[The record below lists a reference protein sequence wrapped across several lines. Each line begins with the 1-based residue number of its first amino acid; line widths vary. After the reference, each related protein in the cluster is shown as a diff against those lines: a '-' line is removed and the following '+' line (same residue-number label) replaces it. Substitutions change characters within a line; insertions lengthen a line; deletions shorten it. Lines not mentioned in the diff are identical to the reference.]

1 MCGNKFYQLSTCCTK
16 DQRVEPFTFNHRRL
30 PLPFLALQLAWLK
43 HHGGVW
49 MSGFKSDGY
58 SLVDL

>member
-30 PLPFLALQLAWLK
+30 PLPFLALQLACAEASRWRLDERLQERWLFI
-43 HHGGVW
+43 
-49 MSGFKSDGY
+49 S
-58 SLVDL
+58 